1 MDLSRRSALQC
12 LGAAAGAISSPLVW
26 TKPSAGERIMV
37 IDCHGHYTTAPRQL
51 EAFRQNQIAGWK
63 DASRAPASARLD
75 ISDEEIRE
83 SLQLQLKFQRE
94 RGTDLTIFSPRAAGV
109 CGTAAPQRVL
119 RYVRLPSA
127 GDRAAAQS
135 RARGQYFVR
144 FRDGRRGAR
153 HRSGDRTLFRRYQ
166 ALHRCGR
173 LAGRGGEAQDF
184 FGKCPQGVSARPRGG
199 VARESPVS
207 ATRSRVEK
215 SIIKSWSRA
224 AIAARLRRPE

>member
-83 SLQLQLKFQRE
+83 SLQLQLTFQRE
-94 RGTDLTIFSPRAAGV
+94 RGTDLTIFSPRAAGM
-109 CGTAAPQRVL
+109 GHHIGDAAVSL
-119 RYVRLPSA
+119 AWSEICNDLI
-127 GDRAAAQS
+127 
-135 RARGQYFVR
+135 
-144 FRDGRRGAR
+144 
-153 HRSGDRTLFRRYQ
+153 
-166 ALHRCGR
+166 HRCCT
-173 LAGRGGEAQDF
+173 LYPDNFAAVCQL
-184 FGKCPQGVSARPRGG
+184 PQSPGVPPKHC
-199 VARESPVS
+199 VAELERCIGP
-207 ATRSRVEK
+207 TRR
-215 SIIKSWSRA
+215 
-224 AIAARLRRPE
+224 